1 MIFLVLADPTHTNY
15 SRWRVTGGGIQC
27 EVLSAHPTG
36 AVVRAMGDMRG
47 RTLDVWFNKD
57 PSPWIKFRS
66 ADSSSTNAVNFSSA
80 RTTKRFPSLRCP
92 SATKIIRPRK
102 STADIEPQL
111 QPALLRLPAISQYFT
126 HGYPRTLSSIAA
138 LALFVFSR
146 RLFRGERH
154 LNSFANQE
162 RNATQDLGRSNIYVR
177 TVR

>member
-1 MIFLVLADPTHTNY
+1 MRFYRRILLERLFA
-15 SRWRVTGGGIQC
+15 RWGIC
-27 EVLSAHPTG
+27 GVERLMFGLIKT
-36 AVVRAMGDMRG
+36 
-47 RTLDVWFNKD
+47 
-57 PSPWIKFRS
+57 PSPWIKTDPPTRVRQTPSAFRPR
-66 ADSSSTNAVNFSSA
+66 AQL
-80 RTTKRFPSLRCP
+80 KRGFPSRYP

-111 QPALLRLPAISQYFT
+111 QPALLRLPAMISQYFT

>member
-1 MIFLVLADPTHTNY
+1 
-15 SRWRVTGGGIQC
+15 
-27 EVLSAHPTG
+27 
-36 AVVRAMGDMRG
+36 MRFYR
-47 RTLDVWFNKD
+47 RTLLERLFARWGICGVERLMSGLIRPHPLGLNSD
-57 PSPWIKFRS
+57 PPTRVRQTPSAFRPR
-66 ADSSSTNAVNFSSA
+66 AQL
-80 RTTKRFPSLRCP
+80 KRGFPSRYP
-92 SATKIIRPRK
+92 PATKIIRPRK

-146 RLFRGERH
+146 RLFCGERH

>member
-1 MIFLVLADPTHTNY
+1 MSGLIKT
-15 SRWRVTGGGIQC
+15 
-27 EVLSAHPTG
+27 
-36 AVVRAMGDMRG
+36 
-47 RTLDVWFNKD
+47 

-111 QPALLRLPAISQYFT
+111 QPALLRLPAMISQYFT